1 MDQRLFE
8 AIAINDKNKFINLVR
23 ENERIL
29 EQRTDGS
36 KSTVLHLASRFG
48 HIELVVEILK
58 LCPMVAEENIKLETP
73 LHDACRRGHTEVLKL
88 LLEND
93 PWAAC
98 KLNADN
104 QSAFFMACSHGH
116 VDLVKL
122 LLNQSWLV
130 GLVDDGL
137 DPTCLHVAASRGH
150 TGVVQ
155 ELLNVFPDLAWKV
168 DENGYSP
175 LHHASMKAKTAI
187 FEVFEQ
193 MAPLSFHHLT
203 RQGETV
209 FHLTV
214 KYKHYDAFV
223 WLVGAFHNTDL
234 FHHPDQFGNTL
245 LHLAVS
251 RGCSQIVEFLIDKTT
266 VEINSQ
272 NYEGVTALGILDQ
285 AGSIDKFPHIKAMLE
300 RAGGINITTLRSK
313 EVERTTP
320 LNISEDSLRQIRL
333 DNVSRLPITNEFG
346 DPRNKRN
353 SEVNS
358 PHHQIE
364 ETNKTQDDNT
374 TKPEPKKT
382 TSSLMNL
389 QQHKLISRRRKVEL
403 SKIYNDRRSRQH
415 EIYREALQNARN
427 TIILVAILIA
437 TVTFTAGINP
447 PGGVCQQ
454 GPSIGNSTVAGTTAF
469 KVFTI
474 SNNLALFTSLCIV
487 IVLVSI
493 IPFQRKLLMRLLIV
507 THKVMWLAVSFMA
520 TAYVAATWLILPHGV
535 VLARHWLRK
544 LKWRKDKGK
553 KKGIVVPNEG
563 KIQSQSAKPDVKL
576 QIQSHSSNSDAEDEN
591 RSQSN
596 SSTNSNLSSSRGLG
610 YHAY

>member
-1 MDQRLFE
+1 MCD
-8 AIAINDKNKFINLVR
+8 
-23 ENERIL
+23 
-29 EQRTDGS
+29 
-36 KSTVLHLASRFG
+36 VL
-48 HIELVVEILK
+48 IELI
-58 LCPMVAEENIKLETP
+58 
-73 LHDACRRGHTEVLKL
+73 
-88 LLEND
+88 
-93 PWAAC
+93 
-98 KLNADN
+98 
-104 QSAFFMACSHGH
+104 FF
-116 VDLVKL
+116 
-122 LLNQSWLV
+122 
-130 GLVDDGL
+130 
-137 DPTCLHVAASRGH
+137 
-150 TGVVQ
+150 
-155 ELLNVFPDLAWKV
+155 
-168 DENGYSP
+168 
-175 LHHASMKAKTAI
+175 
-187 FEVFEQ
+187 
-193 MAPLSFHHLT
+193 LS
-203 RQGETV
+203 
-209 FHLTV
+209 
-214 KYKHYDAFV
+214 
-223 WLVGAFHNTDL
+223 L
-234 FHHPDQFGNTL
+234 F
-245 LHLAVS
+245 
-251 RGCSQIVEFLIDKTT
+251 QIVEFLIDKTT

-520 TAYVAATWLILPHGV
+520 TAYVAATWLILPHGQGKEWIFHALLAISAGTMGALFFYLGV